1 MKEIIIENSSIPK
14 ALSVFID
21 IWAITLYPFIICR
34 GKLDEIT
41 KNHERI
47 HLAQQRELWLFGF
60 YFLYVSYWIIAK
72 VRGLNN
78 RQAYLSIPFER
89 EAYENQLEQHYLQQR
104 KNHAWRAYK
113 KNS

>member
-1 MKEIIIENSSIPK
+1 MKEIIIENSSIPQ

-21 IWAITLYPFIICR
+21 IWAITLYPFIICK
-34 GKLDEIT
+34 GEMDEIT

-47 HLAQQRELWLFGF
+47 HLAQQRELLVLGF
-60 YFLYVSYWIIAK
+60 YALYIGYWIIG
-72 VRGLNN
+72 RLCGLNN

-89 EAYENQLEQHYLQQR
+89 EAYENDSNPQYLSQR
-104 KNHAWRAYK
+104 KKYSWRAYK

>member
-14 ALSVFID
+14 TLSVFID
-21 IWAITLYPFIICR
+21 IWAITLYPFIICK
-34 GKLDEIT
+34 GEMNEET

-47 HLAQQRELWLFGF
+47 HLAQQRELWLLGF
-60 YFLYVSYWIIAK
+60 YVLYVSYWLIGRL
-72 VRGLNN
+72 RGLNN
-78 RQAYLSIPFER
+78 RAAYLAIPFER
-89 EAYENQLEQHYLQQR
+89 EAYENQSNPQYLSQR